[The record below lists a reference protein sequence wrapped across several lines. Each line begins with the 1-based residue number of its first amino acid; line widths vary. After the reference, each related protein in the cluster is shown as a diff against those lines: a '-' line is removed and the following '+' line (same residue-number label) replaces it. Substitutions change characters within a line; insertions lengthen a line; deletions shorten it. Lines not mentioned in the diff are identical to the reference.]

1 MNTRTLRRVASSFSP
16 KEQEGDLEAK
26 GLRFGVVCARWNP
39 TVTRLLLDSALVA
52 LERRGARAQN
62 VTVVRVPGAF
72 ELPAAAR
79 ALIDGGRLDAVI
91 VLGAIV
97 RGETTHH
104 EVLAHAVAGALAD
117 LAERTGVPIGFGLLT
132 CETMEQA
139 RARAAK
145 GTEAAE
151 AAIEMAS
158 LRRAL
163 GGRSGPQ
170 RKS

>member
-1 MNTRTLRRVASSFSP
+1 MNTRSLRRVASSFSP
-16 KEQEGDLEAK
+16 KEREGDLDAK

-39 TVTRLLLDSALVA
+39 TVTGPLLEAALA
-52 LERRGARAQN
+52 TLEGRGARAEN

-72 ELPAAAR
+72 ELPAATR
-79 ALIDGGRLDAVI
+79 ALIDAGKLDAVV

-97 RGETTHH
+97 RGETTHY

-117 LAERTGVPIGFGLLT
+117 LSARTGVPIGFGLLT

-139 RARAAK
+139 RARAGK

-163 GGRSGPQ
+163 
-170 RKS
+170 RKR